1 MHTTGDTEQSDKLQ
15 SATVTGSN
23 CETSESSPTPS
34 GQGQS
39 HWTHTTETLLSTP
52 IVDTTTTVSS
62 STSKSFVKVSDGV
75 KMAVPVDG
83 NQEMWDKHVHKC
95 RLC

>member
-1 MHTTGDTEQSDKLQ
+1 MHTTGDTEQSDKLP
-15 SATVTGSN
+15 SATATD
-23 CETSESSPTPS
+23 SESSPTPS
-34 GQGQS
+34 GLSQS

-52 IVDTTTTVSS
+52 IADTTTTESS

-83 NQEMWDKHVHKC
+83 NQEMWEKLYEKHVHKC